1 MLLAGWLADSL
12 SWKLDRDSSASDGD
26 NRLFTFTTGERSISV
41 RFTSVERLHGTSG
54 GIVRA
59 TLSVRGEASF
69 SVERSADGK
78 RLVTSSKIGE
88 EQQAEKVIRYNE
100 ATQAEL
106 LSGELSLLSND
117 QIYQSVASVAGQ
129 IAEIDLPQK

>member
-1 MLLAGWLADSL
+1 FNWARLTTWRTLFASFYDVPDYRPYLDRVNELTIDYAPPVAGTDDISTRAMLLAGWLADSL

-69 SVERSADGK
+69 SVERSA
-78 RLVTSSKIGE
+78 
-88 EQQAEKVIRYNE
+88 
-100 ATQAEL
+100 
-106 LSGELSLLSND
+106 
-117 QIYQSVASVAGQ
+117 
-129 IAEIDLPQK
+129 